1 MDSLQLLEFREARY
15 TVDSRFSAARFGVP
29 FPGRIER
36 PGGGVDLA
44 GVAGAAYVN
53 SGRERRAAEQRSD
66 RRAI

>member
-1 MDSLQLLEFREARY
+1 MDSLQLLEFQEARY

-36 PGGGVDLA
+36 PGGGVDPA